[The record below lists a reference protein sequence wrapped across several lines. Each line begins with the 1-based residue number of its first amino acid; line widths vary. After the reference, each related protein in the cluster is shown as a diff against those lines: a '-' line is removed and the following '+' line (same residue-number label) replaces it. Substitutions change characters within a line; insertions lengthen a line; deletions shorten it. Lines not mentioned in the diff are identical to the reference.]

1 MNKRLTLLSLTA
13 LMLAGCHPLAS
24 SDKLTAEDFEDYF
37 EDYVDWKIDQE
48 TVEIDPF
55 KAKPIFVTGTGTV
68 RATPDIAV
76 LTGMIRTEATHDHK
90 AVNEAAEIINRV
102 QDIIKDKD
110 IDLSFTTLSSAEQRD
125 ENCLAHNREA
135 ARRHSDINS
144 DNWFNTRER
153 NRPEDV
159 RQKLRLAKARI
170 TQKLC
175 NVTHVE
181 NYIGFTAWI
190 RPSGEVSEYIRAFTE
205 AGVEH
210 VNLFGF
216 DFSNYDA
223 LYKEAAEKAV
233 ANARQ
238 KAEIS
243 ARIAGTNLTTVDSF
257 SVSGTERRRRYGRQ
271 ATIISPHGNRSVTPQ
286 QRISFSDRVIR
297 SQATPR
303 GGRRGEPQYVAPAP
317 MASVTCWD
325 GSLVFGAG
333 QCPAQPVAVMEVPE
347 TSYYGQLTSGN
358 GGGGFTSG
366 GPVFETITEPVVV
379 QEASTEFVTIPATFE
394 TVMETIVVQPASGGL
409 PAVTQQ
415 VPRRVVKT
423 PASTVERTIPA
434 VTKTVTR
441 RVLNNPGSASQG
453 AVATQSGASNALNE
467 SMLSGSKTIRVF
479 ATLSYNYETPLDGV
493 IFKAEEPE

>member
-1 MNKRLTLLSLTA
+1 MNKRLTLLGLTA
-13 LMLAGCHPLAS
+13 LVLTACNPLAG

-37 EDYVDWKIDQE
+37 EDYVDWKIDQDK
-48 TVEIDPF
+48 VEIDPF

-76 LTGMIRTEATHDHK
+76 LTGMIRTEATQDYK
-90 AVNEAAEIINRV
+90 AVNEAADIINRV

-125 ENCLAHNREA
+125 ENCLAHNRKA
-135 ARRHSDINS
+135 AQRHSDINS
-144 DNWFNTRER
+144 DNWFNKRER

-159 RQKLRLAKARI
+159 RQKLRPAKARI
-170 TQKLC
+170 AQKLC
-175 NVTHVE
+175 EVTHVE

-190 RPSGEVSEYIRAFTE
+190 RPSAEVSEYIRAFTE

-216 DFSNYDA
+216 DFSNYDV

-243 ARIAGTNLTTVDSF
+243 ARIAGTNLTTVESF
-257 SVSGTERRRRYGRQ
+257 SVSGTERRRRYGQQ

-303 GGRRGEPQYVAPAP
+303 GGRQNKPQYVAPAP
-317 MASVTCWD
+317 VASMTCWD
-325 GSLVFGAG
+325 GSMVFGAG
-333 QCPAQPVAVMEVPE
+333 QCPAQPVMQVSGP
-347 TSYYGQLTSGN
+347 SYGQLTSGN

-366 GPVFETITEPVVV
+366 EPIFETITEPIVV
-379 QEASTEFVTIPATFE
+379 QEASTELVTIPATFE
-394 TVMETIVVQPASGGL
+394 TVMETIVVQPAYNGN
-409 PAVTQQ
+409 PAVTKQ
-415 VPRRVVKT
+415 VPRRVVRT
-423 PASTVERTIPA
+423 PASTVERMIPA
-434 VTKTVTR
+434 VTKQETR
-441 RVLNNPGSASQG
+441 RVLRNPGRASQG
-453 AVATQSGASNALNE
+453 AVATQSSASNALNE
-467 SMLSGSKTIRVF
+467 SLLSGSKTIRVS

-493 IFKAEEPE
+493 IFKTAETK

>member
-1 MNKRLTLLSLTA
+1 MNKHLTLLGFTA
-13 LMLAGCHPLAS
+13 LMLTACNPLAG
-24 SDKLTAEDFEDYF
+24 SDKLTAEDFEDFF
-37 EDYVDWKIDQE
+37 EDYVDWKIDQDN
-48 TVEIDPF
+48 VEIDPF

-76 LTGMIRTEATHDHK
+76 LTGMIRTEATHHHK

-135 ARRHSDINS
+135 ARRHSDIQS

-159 RQKLRLAKARI
+159 RQKLRPAKARMA
-170 TQKLC
+170 QKLC
-175 NVTHVE
+175 EVTHVE
-181 NYIGFTAWI
+181 NYIGFTAWV
-190 RPSGEVSEYIRAFTE
+190 RPSAEVSEYIRAFTE
-205 AGVEH
+205 AGVEN

-233 ANARQ
+233 ENARQ

-243 ARIAGTNLTTVDSF
+243 ARIAGTTLTTVESF
-257 SVSGTERRRRYGRQ
+257 SVTGTERRRRYGQQ

-303 GGRRGEPQYVAPAP
+303 RGRNTPQYVAPAP
-317 MASVTCWD
+317 VANFTCWD
-325 GSLVFGAG
+325 GSMVFGAG
-333 QCPAQPVAVMEVPE
+333 QCPVQPAMQGVSD
-347 TSYYGQLTSGN
+347 SYSASTYSASASM
-358 GGGGFTSG
+358 GGGFTSS
-366 GPVFETITEPVVV
+366 GPIFETISEPIVI
-379 QEASTEFVTIPATFE
+379 QEASTELVTIPATYE
-394 TVMETIVVQPASGGL
+394 TVMDTIVVQPASGGL

-423 PASTVERTIPA
+423 PASTTERTIPA
-434 VTKTVTR
+434 VTKMVTR
-441 RVLNNPGSASQG
+441 RVLKNPGASG
-453 AVATQSGASNALNE
+453 GGVTTQSGASNALNE
-467 SMLSGSKTIRVF
+467 SLLSGSKTIRVS

-493 IFKAEEPE
+493 IFKTEEAN